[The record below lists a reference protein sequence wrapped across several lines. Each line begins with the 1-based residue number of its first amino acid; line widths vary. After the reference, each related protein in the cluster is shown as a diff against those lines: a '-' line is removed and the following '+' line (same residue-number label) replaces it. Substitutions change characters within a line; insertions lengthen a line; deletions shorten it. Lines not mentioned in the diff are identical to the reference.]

1 MKTYDLY
8 GTKCLNLALV
18 RVQVEELA
26 GVLLEEREST
36 YHGGIYYLYGDN
48 GSEHFILKNNI
59 DPFDGEP
66 VEQAF
71 SDCPILFYVN
81 ATNRSLELMDVLK
94 VEGGFSLL
102 RHEIF

>member
-8 GTKCLNLALV
+8 GTKCLNLGLA
-18 RVQVEELA
+18 RAQVEKLA
-26 GVLLEEREST
+26 GISLEEREST
-36 YHGGIYYLYGDN
+36 YHGGIYYLHGDN
-48 GSEHFILKNNI
+48 SSAHFVLKKNI

-71 SDCPILFYVN
+71 SDYPILFYVN
-81 ATNRSLELMDVLK
+81 ATNRSLELMDALI